1 MLSKKS
7 ARELED
13 YLLTNQEYIYR
24 LAYSYV
30 KNPEDALDLVQESI
44 IKAISSADLL
54 KDTQGMKSWVYRIVV
69 NTALDFLRKQKRMV
83 VVDQET
89 LNNYTESAAGA
100 DDYSDLDLAKAIE
113 GLTPTDRSRIVLR
126 YYEDLKIE
134 EVAFILKE
142 NVNTTK
148 SRLYGT
154 LKKLR
159 LQMEEPIDVQSVQEV

>member
-1 MLSKKS
+1 MLHKKS

-13 YLLTNQEYIYR
+13 YLLANQEYIYR

-44 IKAISSADLL
+44 IKAISSAELL
-54 KDTQGMKSWVYRIVV
+54 KDPQGMKSWVYRIVV
-69 NTALDFLRKQKRMV
+69 NTALDFLRKQKRTV

-89 LNNYTESAAGA
+89 LNSYTESVAGV

-113 GLTPTDRSRIVLR
+113 ELTPTDRTRVVLR

-159 LQMEEPIDVQSVQEV
+159 LQMEEPIDVQSLQEV